1 MVRPLFAFFISS
13 LLIISCEQQELDST
27 DGGERSTTGTVS
39 LSSEQLAFWDN
50 IREHCGKAYQGILGD
65 ATEYY
70 LPFDDSNVILHVFN
84 CEEDLT
90 HLALHISDNR
100 SRNLLLTQSEGT
112 LRLKHDHRYEDGREE
127 DITQYGGDAPQPG
140 LAHRQIFH
148 ADEHTANILPLRFDN
163 FWFLDIMDEST
174 LAYGVHWP
182 KQGHSIRI
190 EFDTTEEVEAPP
202 APWGYDSE

>member
-1 MVRPLFAFFISS
+1 MLRLIFS
-13 LLIISCEQQELDST
+13 LLIVSFLITSCERQQDST
-27 DGGERSTTGTVS
+27 DGGERRATGDVS
-39 LSSEQLAFWDN
+39 LSPEQHTFWSN
-50 IREHCGKAYQGILGD
+50 IREHCGKAYKGILGD

-70 LPFDDSNVILHVFN
+70 QPFDDSNVILHVFN
-84 CEEDLT
+84 CKEELT
-90 HLALHISDNR
+90 HIALHIGEDR

-127 DITQYGGDAPQPG
+127 RITQYGGNAPQPG
-140 LAHRQIFH
+140 LSHRQIFK
-148 ADEHTANILPLRFDN
+148 ADEHTASILPLRFDN
-163 FWFLDIMDEST
+163 FWFLDIMDENT

-190 EFDTTEEVEAPP
+190 EFDISEEVVTPP